1 MNCKNTLYLLI
12 FLIGGIIASFNSFAA
27 NITVMTDRDPVS
39 LHESFEMIFEAD
51 GSVDDDPDF
60 SPLNKDFQ
68 VLSTGVSSN
77 MSIVNG
83 RISTTKQWRLSVMAR
98 HAGQLAIPAIAFG
111 RDRSQPSSI
120 TVNASAP
127 GGGLRGSTSNRE
139 VFLEVEAKPDNPY
152 VQSQVI
158 YKIRLYRAVAT
169 SNAVLSDPKVSGA
182 KAVIERVGDDLT
194 YDTRRLNKRFNVV
207 ERTFAVYPQTSGRIS
222 IDPVIFQAET
232 ASGISSFF
240 TNPFGPQ
247 PKSIVIQS
255 DPVVLNVKPIPA
267 DFKGNQWL
275 PAKGLELK
283 QEWSQSRPQFKIGE
297 PITRTLTI
305 HARGLMASQ
314 LPELPQWSTTDFK
327 QYPDQPVL
335 TDDKTRFGIT
345 GTRVEKTA
353 LIPTR
358 GGEFVLP
365 GIRIPWWNTE
375 DNKMEYAEIPQQKII
390 VPQARTGTA
399 QTGPTVTPV
408 PMVAPQG
415 TSEEKSAGNT
425 GPGTETGTSVA
436 SNPAPAS
443 NRWQWISLGLFIVWL
458 ITLILWR
465 ISSRKGKTDT
475 RTNNTESLRKLAQD
489 LKSACREKDA
499 RRARECLLQWARQS
513 RQDDGLLSISDVAGY
528 SGPELARQIRVLN
541 DVLYSHRREQWDGD
555 QLWQAFAAEQ
565 KLQKQRREEKTSNL
579 EPLFRI

>member
-1 MNCKNTLYLLI
+1 MNCKNTWYLLI
-12 FLIGGIIASFNSFAA
+12 FLIGGIAAPIYSYAA
-27 NITVMTDRDPVS
+27 NISVMTDRDPVS

-60 SPLNKDFQ
+60 SPLNRDFQ

-83 RISTTKQWRLSVMAR
+83 HISTTKQWRLSVMAR
-98 HAGQLAIPAIAFG
+98 HAGQIAIPAIAFG
-111 RDRSQPSSI
+111 RDRSRPSSI
-120 TVNASAP
+120 TVNASGS
-127 GGGLRGSTSNRE
+127 GGGLKGNTSNRE

-207 ERTFAVYPQTSGRIS
+207 ERTFTVYPQASGRIS

-247 PKSIVIQS
+247 PKSITIQS
-255 DPVVLNVKPIPA
+255 DPVILNVKPIPA
-267 DFKGNQWL
+267 AFNGNQWL

-283 QEWSQSRPQFKIGE
+283 QEWSQARPQFKVGE

-305 HARGLMASQ
+305 HAQGLMASQ
-314 LPELPQWSTTDFK
+314 LPELPQWSTNDFK

-358 GGEFVLP
+358 GGEYILP

-375 DNKMEYAEIPQQKII
+375 ENKMEYAEIPDQKII
-390 VPQARTGTA
+390 VPQIRSGTA
-399 QTGPTVTPV
+399 QSGPSMSPV
-408 PMVAPQG
+408 PMVAPAG
-415 TSEEKSAGNT
+415 GGKEPVEKAVTSKAT
-425 GPGTETGTSVA
+425 ATPVPATQ
-436 SNPAPAS
+436 APAS
-443 NRWQWISLGLFIVWL
+443 KRWQWISLGLFLIWL
-458 ITLILWR
+458 ITLILWGL
-465 ISSRKGKTDT
+465 SRGRGKAVTQSD
-475 RTNNTESLRKLAQD
+475 NTESLKKQVRA
-489 LKSACREKDA
+489 LKAACRAHDA
-499 RRARECLLQWARQS
+499 RQARESLLQWARQNRPDS
-513 RQDDGLLSISDVAGY
+513 RILSISDVARY
-528 SGPELARQIRVLN
+528 SGAELARQIRVLN
-541 DVLYSHRREQWDGD
+541 DALYSQHQEQWDGNH
-555 QLWQAFAAEQ
+555 LWQAFEEEQ
-565 KLQKQRREEKTSNL
+565 KLQKQRRDEKASNL

>member
-1 MNCKNTLYLLI
+1 M
-12 FLIGGIIASFNSFAA
+12 GSFHSFAA
-27 NITVMTDRDPVS
+27 NIVVMTDRDPVP

-83 RISTTKQWRLSVMAR
+83 HISTTKQWRLSVMAR
-98 HAGQLAIPAIAFG
+98 RAGQLSIPAIAFG
-111 RDRSQPSSI
+111 RDRSRPSSI
-120 TVNASAP
+120 TVNASGS
-127 GGGLRGSTSNRE
+127 GGGLRGKTSNRE
-139 VFLEVEAKPDNPY
+139 VFLEVEAKPDRPY

-182 KAVIERVGDDLT
+182 RAVIERIGDDLT

-232 ASGISSFF
+232 TSGMSSFF
-240 TNPFGPQ
+240 SNPFGPQ

-255 DPVVLNVKPIPA
+255 DPVILNVKSIPA
-267 DFKGNQWL
+267 DFNGNQWL

-283 QEWSQSRPQFKIGE
+283 QEWSQARPQFKVGE

-314 LPELPQWSTTDFK
+314 LPELPQWSTSDFK

-358 GGEFVLP
+358 GGEFIIP
-365 GIRIPWWNTE
+365 GIRIPWWNTDE
-375 DNKMEYAEIPQQKII
+375 NKMEYAEIPAQKII
-390 VPQARTGTA
+390 VPQARSSSARSGPSMSPV
-399 QTGPTVTPV
+399 PTVAPAGTGGKERPEQAV
-408 PMVAPQG
+408 P
-415 TSEEKSAGNT
+415 KLNT
-425 GPGTETGTSVA
+425 G
-436 SNPAPAS
+436 APVSESQAQVS
-443 NRWQWISLGLFIVWL
+443 ERWQWISLGLFIVWL
-458 ITLILWR
+458 VTLILWGLSGR
-465 ISSRKGKTDT
+465 RGKPGTQV
-475 RTNNTESLRKLAQD
+475 NNAESLRKQVQH
-489 LKSACREKDA
+489 LKDACRAHDT
-499 RRARECLLQWARQS
+499 RRARDSLLQWARQS
-513 RQDDGLLSISDVAGY
+513 LPDSRILSISDVARF
-528 SGPELARQIRVLN
+528 SGTELARQIRVLN
-541 DVLYSHRREQWDGD
+541 DALYSQRQEQWNGD
-555 QLWQAFAAEQ
+555 PLWQAFTEEQ
-565 KLQKQRREEKTSNL
+565 RQRKQRRDEKASNL